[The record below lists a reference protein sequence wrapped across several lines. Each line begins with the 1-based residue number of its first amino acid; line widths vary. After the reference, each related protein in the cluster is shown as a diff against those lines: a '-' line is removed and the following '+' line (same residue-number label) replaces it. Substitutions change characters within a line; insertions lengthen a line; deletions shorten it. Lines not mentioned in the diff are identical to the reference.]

1 MRLGGESRGISG
13 LEGLFVSGR
22 QTRRPFAIDGRDAVS
37 ILWAAALRHLFK
49 ARCNKNQTG
58 IEAERAPS
66 LQITRAGPTARARGG
81 GARRD
86 LSQSCE
92 TTSETIVRPRR
103 CHRSANPAVRASA
116 GGIGKLI
123 VRRPQGGRRVDPLRQ
138 GRGADGSGDRAAA
151 RRCWGD
157 RLSEAGEV

>member
-1 MRLGGESRGISG
+1 MLRQLGGESRGISG

-37 ILWAAALRHLFK
+37 IVWAAALRHLFK
-49 ARCNKNQTG
+49 ARCKKNQTAF
-58 IEAERAPS
+58 ETERAPY
-66 LQITRAGPTARARGG
+66 LQITLGPPRGG
-81 GARRD
+81 GD
-86 LSQSCE
+86 LSRSCE